1 MLLYDASKFKNL
13 LLGLSSPGVDRSTS
27 RKAETLGL
35 KLKPQTLN
43 LHPPPS
49 QNAAEL
55 ESVNPLEEA
64 AVPPE
69 ESDWSMQAAWYN
81 SFLKPNPEPRILSP
95 EPQAPNSKR

>member
-43 LHPPPS
+43 LHPPP
-49 QNAAEL
+49 
-55 ESVNPLEEA
+55 
-64 AVPPE
+64 PPKC
-69 ESDWSMQAAWYN
+69 SRAGIC
-81 SFLKPNPEPRILSP
+81 EPSGGSGRATGGERLVD
-95 EPQAPNSKR
+95 AGRLV